1 MMSKINQTDI
11 DRLIE
16 LVGGRGNI
24 ATVSHCITRLRF
36 VLNQPANARPKEIEK
51 LPMVKGC
58 FTNAG
63 QFQVVI
69 GTNVGDYYQ
78 ALIASTG
85 QAQVDKE
92 QVKKAARQNM
102 KWHEQLI
109 SHFAEIFF
117 PLLPALISGGLILGF
132 RNVIGD
138 LPMSNGQTLA
148 QMYPSLQ
155 TIYDFLWLIGE
166 AIFFYLP
173 VGICWS
179 AVKKMGGTPI
189 LGIVLGVTLVSP
201 QLMNAY
207 LLGQQLPE
215 VWDFGMFSIAKVGYQ
230 AQVIPA
236 LLAGLALGVIETRLK
251 RIVPDYLYLVV
262 VPVCSL
268 ILAVFLAHA
277 LIGPFGRMIG
287 DGVAFAVRHL
297 MTGSFAPIGAAL
309 FGFLYAPLVI
319 TGVHQTT
326 LAIDLQMIQ
335 SMGGTPVWPLIALSN
350 IAQGSA
356 VIGII
361 ISSRKHNE
369 REISVPAAI
378 SAWLGVTEPAMY
390 GINLK
395 YRFPM
400 LCAMIGSGLAGLLC
414 GLNGVMANGIGVGGL
429 PGILSIQPSYWQVF
443 ALAMAIAIIIP
454 IVLTSFIYQ
463 RKYRLGTLDDFDEL
477 VTQAKS
483 RGIRIILDMV
493 FNHTST
499 QHAWFREAL
508 NKESPYRQFYI
519 WRDGEPETPPNNW
532 RSKFGGSAWRWHAE
546 SEQYYLHLFAPEQA
560 DLNWENPAVRA
571 ELKKACEFW
580 ADRGVDGLRL
590 DVVNLISKDPRYP
603 EDLDGD
609 GRRFYT
615 DGPRAHEFLHE
626 MNRDVFTPRGLMTV
640 GEMSSTSL
648 EHCQRYAALTG
659 SELSMTFNFHH
670 LKVDYPGGEKWT
682 LAKPDFVALKTLFR
696 HWQQGMH
703 NVAWNALFWCNHD
716 QPRIV
721 SRFGDEGEYRVPA
734 AKMLAMVLHGMQG
747 TPYIYQGEEIG
758 MTNPHF
764 TRITDYR
771 DVESL
776 NMFAEL
782 RNDGRDA
789 DELLTILASKSR
801 DNSRTPMQWTNGDNA
816 GFTAGEPWIGL
827 GDNYQEINVEAA
839 LADESSVFYTYQK
852 LIALRKQE
860 AVLTWGD
867 YQDLLPNSPVL
878 WCYRREWKGQTLLVI
893 ANLSRETQP
902 WQPGKMLGNW
912 QLVMHNYEEASPQP
926 CAMTL
931 RPFEAVWW
939 LQK

>member
-36 VLNQPANARPKEIEK
+36 VLNQPANARPKEIEQ

-109 SHFAEIFF
+109 SHFAE
-117 PLLPALISGGLILGF
+117 
-132 RNVIGD
+132 
-138 LPMSNGQTLA
+138 
-148 QMYPSLQ
+148 
-155 TIYDFLWLIGE
+155 
-166 AIFFYLP
+166 IFFYLP

-443 ALAMAIAIIIP
+443 ALAMVIAIIIP

-463 RKYRLGTLDDFDEL
+463 RKYRLGTLD
-477 VTQAKS
+477 
-483 RGIRIILDMV
+483 
-493 FNHTST
+493 
-499 QHAWFREAL
+499 
-508 NKESPYRQFYI
+508 
-519 WRDGEPETPPNNW
+519 
-532 RSKFGGSAWRWHAE
+532 
-546 SEQYYLHLFAPEQA
+546 
-560 DLNWENPAVRA
+560 
-571 ELKKACEFW
+571 
-580 ADRGVDGLRL
+580 
-590 DVVNLISKDPRYP
+590 
-603 EDLDGD
+603 
-609 GRRFYT
+609 
-615 DGPRAHEFLHE
+615 
-626 MNRDVFTPRGLMTV
+626 
-640 GEMSSTSL
+640 
-648 EHCQRYAALTG
+648 
-659 SELSMTFNFHH
+659 
-670 LKVDYPGGEKWT
+670 
-682 LAKPDFVALKTLFR
+682 
-696 HWQQGMH
+696 
-703 NVAWNALFWCNHD
+703 
-716 QPRIV
+716 IV
-721 SRFGDEGEYRVPA
+721 
-734 AKMLAMVLHGMQG
+734 
-747 TPYIYQGEEIG
+747 
-758 MTNPHF
+758 
-764 TRITDYR
+764 
-771 DVESL
+771 
-776 NMFAEL
+776 
-782 RNDGRDA
+782 
-789 DELLTILASKSR
+789 
-801 DNSRTPMQWTNGDNA
+801 
-816 GFTAGEPWIGL
+816 
-827 GDNYQEINVEAA
+827 
-839 LADESSVFYTYQK
+839 
-852 LIALRKQE
+852 
-860 AVLTWGD
+860 
-867 YQDLLPNSPVL
+867 
-878 WCYRREWKGQTLLVI
+878 
-893 ANLSRETQP
+893 
-902 WQPGKMLGNW
+902 
-912 QLVMHNYEEASPQP
+912 
-926 CAMTL
+926 
-931 RPFEAVWW
+931 
-939 LQK
+939 